1 MNRKALAVLCASAM
15 AVGGMF
21 VFTGANSP
29 SKALGGTFAAPN
41 NWTGYASG
49 TAVHADVLHNLV
61 GPTQELVDLSLGF
74 GSAASNSTGLL
85 GTYVPKLPQTASHPA
100 TQALAGSP
108 NPGGAGINNE
118 MGLPIVPN
126 VMKSYAN
133 AALDN
138 FGSYGR
144 GDGIDAGIG
153 TDPIAN
159 QAQVVGLA
167 EQAAS
172 PKTPGGDTPPDNS
185 ITKSADIPADPLLFA
200 SLLKGNAAANLST
213 GCDTNLPIDPGS
225 SGVVQNP
232 SQAGLV
238 DSRPDLGWGLGNVAR
253 AELLNTAAGPPG
265 APAVAPPLGQPGSQ
279 PLLAVENQ

>member
-15 AVGGMF
+15 AVAGMF

-29 SKALGGTFAAPN
+29 SKAAVGGAFTSPN

-49 TAVHADVLHNLV
+49 TAAHVDVLHNLV
-61 GPTQELVDLSLGF
+61 GPTSELADVSLGF
-74 GSAASNSTGLL
+74 GSAASNSAGLL
-85 GTYVPKLPQTASHPA
+85 GTYVPKLPATASHPA
-100 TQALAGSP
+100 TQALAGTP

-118 MGLPIVPN
+118 MGLPIV
-126 VMKSYAN
+126 AN
-133 AALDN
+133 QMSSFGNAPLDN
-138 FGSYGR
+138 FASYGR
-144 GDGIDAGIG
+144 AVGLDAGLG
-153 TDPIAN
+153 TDPVLN
-159 QAQVVGLA
+159 QARVVGLA

-172 PKTPGGDTPPDNS
+172 PKTPGGDTAPDNS

-200 SLLKGNAAANLST
+200 SLLKGNAAANFST
-213 GCDTNLPIDPGS
+213 ACDTNLPIDPGS

-253 AELLNTAAGPPG
+253 AELL
-265 APAVAPPLGQPGSQ
+265 
-279 PLLAVENQ
+279 